1 MNYDLTSRAGRA
13 AFIADRQ
20 ATIAMLRSGADG
32 GGHARVERWRRET
45 ALLREEYDRQA
56 GLAALRREAQQAA
69 MRALAAVTGGEAR
82 AVFEF
87 PAAGCDGAKV
97 AIEVYSPAAT
107 PGWSHAYWAPTT
119 GWQPGSISTATFSVG
134 GVYRARHVIASSPD
148 WELMGWL
155 AKQPIDITAAWAAVE
170 DAA

>member
-1 MNYDLTSRAGRA
+1 MSFDLSSRAGRA
-13 AFIADRQ
+13 AFINDRRV
-20 ATIAMLRSGADG
+20 TIAMLRSGAG
-32 GGHARVERWRRET
+32 GGGNARVERWRRLT
-45 ALLREEYDRQA
+45 APQREEYERQA

-87 PAAGCDGAKV
+87 PAEGKDGAKV

-107 PGWSHAYWAPTT
+107 PGWSHAYWMPST
-119 GWQPGSISTATFSVG
+119 GWQPGKITTATLSVG
-134 GVYRARHVIASSPD
+134 GVYRARHVTASSPD

-155 AKQPIDITAAWAAVE
+155 VAQPIDITAAWAAVE